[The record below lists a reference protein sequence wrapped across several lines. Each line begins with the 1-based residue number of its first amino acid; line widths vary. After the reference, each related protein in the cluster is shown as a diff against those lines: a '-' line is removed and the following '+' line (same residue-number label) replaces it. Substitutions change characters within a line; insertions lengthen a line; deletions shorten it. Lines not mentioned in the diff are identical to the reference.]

1 MSAGSKILGFI
12 GVLGVMASS
21 LAFVLLSGKEVPT
34 VGLVAPVFAAAPE
47 RVELRA
53 LKQDETLGELLEG
66 VLDANAQ
73 YGLILALRE
82 RANPRRL
89 HPGTEVAFRWLTAAP
104 SELRAVDITI
114 DADLTVRM
122 TPSPA
127 GWTSSVM
134 TTPVVMDTVWN
145 EEGAE
150 REPTVIINP
159 QILTREGQIEWEEG
173 CLSVPDFTA
182 DVERSEHVVVR
193 YTNLEG
199 EQVTEDVTG
208 LRAVCFQHEID
219 HLDGILFIDRISRL
233 KRSLYVKRRKK
244 QLREEEEPARLGT

>member
-1 MSAGSKILGFI
+1 MPLEVLQFPDPRLKRKSTPVTVVDDALRPLAADMIQVMYDEPGI
-12 GVLGVMASS
+12 GL
-21 LAFVLLSGKEVPT
+21 
-34 VGLVAPVFAAAPE
+34 AAPQ
-47 RVELRA
+47 VGHA
-53 LKQDETLGELLEG
+53 
-66 VLDANAQ
+66 
-73 YGLILALRE
+73 I
-82 RANPRRL
+82 RL
-89 HPGTEVAFRWLTAAP
+89 
-104 SELRAVDITI
+104 
-114 DADLTVRM
+114 
-122 TPSPA
+122 
-127 GWTSSVM
+127 
-134 TTPVVMDTVWN
+134 VVMDTVWN

-244 QLREEEEPARLGT
+244 QLREEEEPASLGT